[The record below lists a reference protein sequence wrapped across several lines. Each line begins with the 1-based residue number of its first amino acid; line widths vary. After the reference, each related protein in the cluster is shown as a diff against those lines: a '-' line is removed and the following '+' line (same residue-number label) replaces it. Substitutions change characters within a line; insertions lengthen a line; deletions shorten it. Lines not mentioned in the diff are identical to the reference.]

1 MDRYSIMD
9 FRPRNLLRYR
19 YKGLGPEHGELERN
33 HKTGKENV
41 TPHCRIISIRCN
53 RNTTLCMR
61 TKASSIGLF
70 PLFY

>member
-19 YKGLGPEHGELERN
+19 YKGLGPEH
-33 HKTGKENV
+33 
-41 TPHCRIISIRCN
+41 N